1 MVYLDYASTYLERQP
16 KNYFMGYGNPNSA
29 HALGQK
35 AHKKLE
41 ECRQEIKN
49 LLHIKSGVIAFG
61 GTASELIYRLYV
73 TTDSAIFMDS
83 IHDHDCVHTLSVYH
97 GTVEDMMNNNCNNKL
112 YAHIHTNNITGEVY
126 DLEALGRKIR
136 ADGGYF
142 LVDTTASFGH
152 TNTPSNLEEWC
163 DCIVS
168 SAHKYS
174 GLGGT
179 GFIWMSDRFVE
190 HYCISELDEYNM
202 NVGTPAINNI
212 VHMVDALKLQH
223 SYLEED
229 NDYYKELVN
238 YLLTSLN
245 KHGIIANVVKGNAQK
260 KTWAINA
267 ITLQGF
273 NADALVQYLS
283 GKEVY
288 ISAGHSACE
297 YDSNYRVLM
306 ADGLTREEAESTIRI
321 SFSRYTTTTDI
332 IALKDAIVKFK
343 EEFV

>member
-1 MVYLDYASTYLERQP
+1 MVYLDYASTDYNLYHF
-16 KNYFMGYGNPNSA
+16 NSNLYYANPNSA
-29 HALGQK
+29 HGLGVL
-35 AHKKLE
+35 AHERLE
-41 ECRQEIKN
+41 KCREDIKSI
-49 LLHIKSGVIAFG
+49 LGIKSGVVAFG

-73 TTDSAIFMDS
+73 TTDSMIFMDS
-83 IHDHDCVHTLSVYH
+83 VHDHDCVHSLSVYH
-97 GTVEDMMNNNCNNKL
+97 GTIEDMMNSNCDNGL

-142 LVDTTASFGH
+142 LMDTTASFGH
-152 TNTPSNLEEWC
+152 TEIPSNLEEWC

-168 SAHKYS
+168 SAHKYG

-179 GFIWMSDRFVE
+179 GFIWFSDRFVE
-190 HYCISELDEYNM
+190 HYYICELDEYNM

-212 VHMVDALKLQH
+212 VHMVDALRFHNLYPKENNKYYEKLANH
-223 SYLEED
+223 
-229 NDYYKELVN
+229 
-238 YLLTSLN
+238 LLKNL
-245 KHGIIANVVKGNAQK
+245 KKCGIIANVVRSNAQK

-267 ITLQGF
+267 ITLQGI

-283 GKEVY
+283 SKEIY

-297 YDSNYRVLM
+297 HDSNYRVLM

-321 SFSRYTTTTDI
+321 SFGVNTTMANIDSLAQGI
-332 IALKDAIVKFK
+332 IEFK
-343 EEFV
+343 EKFI